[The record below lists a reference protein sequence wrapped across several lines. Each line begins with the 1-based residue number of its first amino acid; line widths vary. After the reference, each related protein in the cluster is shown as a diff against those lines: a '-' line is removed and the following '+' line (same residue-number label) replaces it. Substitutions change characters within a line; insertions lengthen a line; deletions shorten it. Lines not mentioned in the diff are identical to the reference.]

1 MDSHRALFFLFAID
15 RKKIISVNHETRFIL
30 WCKSNRK
37 DSTTDSNRFMIF
49 QPLCSLRKCK
59 YVRNNDE
66 WSLRK
71 RVFSFLSLSYPH
83 LHRVQHRIKTKREKK
98 IMKQMNSP
106 IFLPNAFTHS
116 ELYRFFL
123 FFFSIYFLWS
133 PLFSYSKCK
142 ESNFRRIIFTFLSYC
157 ILLFYRAITWN
168 AFKCNLFL
176 SFDEHWT
183 LFCTHSFRNWWY
195 TYAYVYV

>member
-1 MDSHRALFFLFAID
+1 MYEIMMSEVYAKGFFLFFRFRIHTSTVYNTELKQNE
-15 RKKIISVNHETRFIL
+15 KKKLWSKWIHRF
-30 WCKSNRK
+30 
-37 DSTTDSNRFMIF
+37 FF
-49 QPLCSLRKCK
+49 QTHSHTPNCI
-59 YVRNNDE
+59 
-66 WSLRK
+66 
-71 RVFSFLSLSYPH
+71 VFSC
-83 LHRVQHRIKTKREKK
+83 
-98 IMKQMNSP
+98 
-106 IFLPNAFTHS
+106 
-116 ELYRFFL
+116 